1 MVGDAAQRDAD
12 VHVAHAGGSYPVFIA
27 PGLIEQ
33 LPDLVARHL
42 PGRSTALI
50 TDTNVS
56 ALYADYLAGTNTA
69 WTARPRTCSDAER
82 SGWPARYVFPA
93 GEPSK
98 TRETW
103 ATLSDQLLSAGYG
116 RDTAIIALGGGVAGD
131 VAGFVAATYLRG
143 VPFVQVPTTL
153 LAMVDASIGG
163 KTGLDTPAGKN
174 LIGAFH
180 PPAAVIADPL
190 VLSTLPDRDYNSGM
204 AEVIKH
210 GLVAHAGYLAWLDT
224 NADAI
229 LTRDPA
235 TLTDLVHRSVRIK
248 ASIAAADERESGPR
262 AVLNAGHTVAHAL
275 EVASSYRLTH
285 GEAVSLGLLAE
296 AHLAVRLGLADPTL
310 PQTIQAILAR
320 FHLPTRLPQALAVS
334 AVKTAMS
341 ADKKTRSGTAHF
353 ALIASPGTP
362 AATENC
368 WTTAAP
374 EPAIVACLL
383 EIGCR

>member
-1 MVGDAAQRDAD
+1 MVGDAA
-12 VHVAHAGGSYPVFIA
+12 VHVAHAGGTYPVYIA

-42 PGRSTALI
+42 PGRTTALI
-50 TDTNVS
+50 TDSNVS
-56 ALYADYLAGTNTA
+56 ALYADYLAGTNTV
-69 WTARPRTCSDAER
+69 WTARARTCSDAER
-82 SGWPARYVFPA
+82 SGWRARYVFPA

-98 TRETW
+98 TRDTW

-116 RDTAIIALGGGVAGD
+116 RDTAIIALGGGVVGD
-131 VAGFVAATYLRG
+131 LAGFVAATYLRG

-163 KTGLDTPAGKN
+163 KTGVDTPAGKN

-190 VLSTLPDRDYNSGM
+190 VLSTLPERDYTSGM

-210 GLVAHAGYLAWLDT
+210 GLVADAGYLAWLDT

-229 LTRDPA
+229 LTRDPV

-248 ASIAAADERESGPR
+248 ASIAGADERESGPR

-275 EVASSYRLTH
+275 EVASGYRLTH
-285 GEAVSLGLLAE
+285 GEAVSIGLIAE
-296 AHLAVRLGLADPTL
+296 AHLSVHLGLADATL
-310 PQTIQAILAR
+310 PQTIATILAR
-320 FHLPTRLPQALAVS
+320 FHLPTRLSEALCVS

-341 ADKKTRSGTAHF
+341 ADKKTRSGTPHF
-353 ALIASPGTP
+353 ALIHSPGTP

-374 EPAIVACLL
+374 DAEIVASLL
-383 EIGCR
+383 AIGCS